1 MTKYLITL
9 ITCVF
14 FATGLQAQNSNL
26 ILFTENGEKFYAILN
41 GVRQNDKPETN
52 VKITDLNANFYK
64 LKVIFDDAKLG
75 EKNFNV
81 GLNPGTETSVMI
93 KFHAKKN
100 EYVLRPV
107 SETPIAEA
115 LPPAPNQTVVVYSAT
130 PTPAPAATSVTQTT
144 TTTTGVPGDNV
155 NMSVGVNMGDMGGG
169 FNVNVSGGTTHTT
182 TQTTTTTTTV
192 SHSHTIDEP
201 VAPPPPPPAY
211 LPGYNGPYGC
221 PVPMAPE
228 DFESLKQTIS
238 SKTFEDSKMTIA
250 KQVLQSNCLL
260 TSQVKQIMGLFTYE
274 QSKLD
279 FAKYAYAYT
288 YDIGN
293 YFKVND
299 MFTFESSIDDLN
311 QYISSQRR

>member
-1 MTKYLITL
+1 MMKNLITL
-9 ITCVF
+9 TTCLF
-14 FATGLQAQNSNL
+14 LAMSLQAQTSNL

-64 LKVIFDDAKLG
+64 LKVIFDDTKLG

-81 GLNPGTETSVMI
+81 GLNPGTETSVLI
-93 KFHAKKN
+93 KFQTKKN
-100 EYVLRPV
+100 DYVLRPV

-130 PTPAPAATSVTQTT
+130 PTAPAPAATTVTQTT
-144 TTTTGVPGDNV
+144 TTSTGVPGDNV

-169 FNVNVSGGTTHTT
+169 INVNVSGGTTHTT
-182 TQTTTTTTTV
+182 TQTTTTTTSV
-192 SHSHTIDEP
+192 SHSHSYDQP
-201 VAPPPPPPAY
+201 AAPPPPPSY

-221 PVPMAPE
+221 PVPMASQ

-238 SKTFEDSKMTIA
+238 TKSFEDSKMTIA
-250 KQVLQSNCLL
+250 KQVLQNNCLL
-260 TSQVKQIMGLFTYE
+260 TSQVKQIMGLFGFE
-274 QSKLD
+274 ESKLE
-279 FAKYAYAYT
+279 FAKYAYNYT

-299 MFTFESSIDDLN
+299 MFTFESSIDELN
-311 QYISSQRR
+311 QYISSRRR